1 MVRQQAETQSEGLLE
16 LFRQHLKEQH
26 NIETEEPLSREMLLA
41 HMRGKHVFIPVSIFS
56 NSKLSCLEAAVKYLR
71 ENERVSNADVARL
84 LGRKQAAAWITY
96 RNAKRKLTK
105 QLEPARPDLMI
116 PTEALSS
123 GLSALESI
131 AFYLNQKYSMG
142 YTRIAK
148 LLGRDPRTIWT
159 VCSRAKRKL
168 AR

>member
-1 MVRQQAETQSEGLLE
+1 MVRQQADKQSEGLLE

-26 NIETEEPLSREMLLA
+26 NIETEEPLSTEMLLA
-41 HMRGKHVFIPVSIFS
+41 HMQGKHVFIPVSIFS
-56 NSKLSCLEAAVKYLR
+56 NTCLSCLEAVVKYLR
-71 ENERVSNADVARL
+71 ENERMSNAQAAKL
-84 LGRKQAAAWITY
+84 LNRQATAAWITY
-96 RNAKRKLTK
+96 RNARKKREK
-105 QLEPARPDLMI
+105 QFIPEKPDLMI

-131 AFYLNQKYSMG
+131 SFYLNQKYSMG
-142 YTRIAK
+142 YSRIAR

-159 VCSRAKRKL
+159 VCNRARKKL

>member
-1 MVRQQAETQSEGLLE
+1 MVRKQPDRQSEGLLE

-26 NIETEEPLSREMLLA
+26 NIVTDEPLSAEMLLA
-41 HMRGKHVFIPVSIFS
+41 HMQGKHVFIPVSIFS
-56 NSKLSCLEAAVKYLR
+56 NTNLSCLESAVKFLR
-71 ENERVSNADVARL
+71 ENEGMSNAQAAKL
-84 LGRKQAAAWITY
+84 LGRQATAAWITY
-96 RNAKRKLTK
+96 RNAKKKHAK
-105 QLEPARPDLMI
+105 QFIPAKPDLMI

-131 AFYLNQKYSMG
+131 SFYLNQKYSMG
-142 YTRIAK
+142 YSRIAQ

-159 VCSRAKRKL
+159 VCNRARKKL